1 MLFIVFVF
9 EKILKEDQHLEGRLS
24 RVIIELQKLVLSRMR
39 MGEDVIG
46 LNEII
51 CQLRLDIGWG

>member
-1 MLFIVFVF
+1 MLA
-9 EKILKEDQHLEGRLS
+9 LTC
-24 RVIIELQKLVLSRMR
+24 IIELQKLVLSRMR

-51 CQLRLDIGWG
+51 CQLRLDIGWD